1 METFLK
7 ESLKRIVA
15 EQGNDLGDV
24 TLVFNNQRP
33 ALFVK
38 QYMRELFGETFF
50 MPKTIV
56 LDDLVAELGD
66 VDIMPNEFLLFELYH
81 IHHEINKSDQRTLEQ
96 FIPMA
101 DMMLADFS
109 EIDRYMVNVQ
119 DIYGNLHDIKEIG
132 EWDVSGKELTKFQK
146 DYLEFYK
153 SIYRYY
159 AELNKLLEER
169 GQAYYGMAYRK
180 VAENIESIL
189 DERAEEK
196 LYFLG
201 FNALSKCEEAII
213 GAYIKRGRGIYL
225 PDGDNYYVGDHLH
238 EAGKFIN
245 DHLEI
250 SAIKTFEEHFK
261 EKKTINI
268 VTAPDNVTQAKY
280 AGTLLSEIAAKQGT
294 SEKNITIDETAL
306 VLADE
311 SLITTV
317 LNSLPKEISKAN
329 ITMGIPFTT
338 TDMHSLALSIL
349 GLYADMRKD
358 GRMFYHKNVTNLLGN
373 PYICGLTGRDS
384 GIENV
389 VKELTEKKYIYASLE
404 NLRNLFENAGEDI
417 SPLAFLFEADPN
429 NPFEVLDTVRKTTEY
444 LQAKE
449 VIAKESKELAALECL
464 VQAIDYLDTLKEHLE
479 TVGTEGSSLIEDVQT
494 LRQIYL
500 RIAQRR
506 HISLKGSPESGLQ
519 ILGVLETRN
528 LDFRR
533 VILLSANEGVIPS
546 TRSANTL
553 IPNSLKRNFGMPTY
567 YEKDAV
573 YAYNFYHLIQ
583 RAEEV
588 YIMSEN
594 SGKNSESRF
603 VQQVR
608 AELAKRYK
616 NIAITETTVS
626 NSNKSYDNHLIPEI
640 EKTDEIME
648 RLKNKSFSPSSL
660 SKYVKCPYRFFY
672 ESLLKVNEEEEI
684 SDVIE
689 SNELGTAI
697 HECLRE
703 IYEPF
708 IQRKVEKECL
718 QEAIKKVPEMV
729 EEQFKKILV
738 NGEMHEGRNDLLR
751 NVAITQITKFLEN
764 EISFLKEHTLEIVQL
779 EETMKEPVTLK
790 INGKPLELRFWAT
803 ADRIDRVDGK
813 LRVIDYKTGKV
824 DDKKMAVETIDP
836 SEWMDV
842 YEKWFQVMFYSWYY
856 SKTHK
861 THEPIVS
868 GLCPLQN
875 LGGSFLP
882 AKVHN
887 DETLTQETIEQFGEM
902 LKNIFSEMF
911 NKEIPFLMTK
921 GAENC
926 KYCTLISVC
935 EHLEPAAKSTASSE
949 E

>member
-7 ESLKRIVA
+7 ESLKRIIA
-15 EQGNDLGDV
+15 EQGSDLGDV

-38 QYMRELFGETFF
+38 QYMRELFGETFI
-50 MPKTIV
+50 MPKTLV

-66 VDIMPNEFLLFELYH
+66 VDILPNEFLLFELYH
-81 IHHEINKSDQRTLEQ
+81 IHHKINTSDHRTLEQ

-119 DIYGNLHDIKEIG
+119 DIYGNLHDIKKIG

-159 AELNKLLEER
+159 TELNKLLEER

-189 DERAEEK
+189 DERTEEN

-201 FNALSKCEEAII
+201 FNALSRCEEAII
-213 GAYIKRGRGIYL
+213 SAYVRRGCAKYI
-225 PDGDNYYVGDHLH
+225 PDGDDYYVSDSSH

-245 DHLEI
+245 KHLGI

-280 AGTLLSEIAAKQGT
+280 AGTLLSKMAAKQDT
-294 SEKNITIDETAL
+294 SEKDITIDETAL

-317 LNSLPKEISKAN
+317 LNSLPKEISTAN

-349 GLYADMRKD
+349 GLYADIRKE
-358 GRMFYHKNVTNLLGN
+358 GRMFYHKNITNLLGN
-373 PYICGLTGRDS
+373 PYICGLVGS
-384 GIENV
+384 GSKIEKV
-389 VKELTEKKYIYASLE
+389 VKELTEKKFIYASLE
-404 NLRNLFENAGEDI
+404 NLRNIFDHTGEDI
-417 SPLAFLFEADPN
+417 EPIAFLFEADPN
-429 NPFEVLDTVRKTTEY
+429 NPFEVLDTVRKTAEH
-444 LQAKE
+444 LQSKD
-449 VIAKESKELAALECL
+449 VIAKESKEMAALECL

-479 TVGTEGSSLIEDVQT
+479 TVESEGSTLIEDVQT
-494 LRQIYL
+494 LRKIYL

-546 TRSANTL
+546 TRSTNTL
-553 IPNSLKRNFGMPTY
+553 IPNSLKKAFGMPTY

-616 NIAITETTVS
+616 NIEITETTVS
-626 NSNKSYDNHLIPEI
+626 NSNKSFDNHLVTEI

-660 SKYVKCPYRFFY
+660 SKYVKCPFRFFY
-672 ESLLKVNEEEEI
+672 ESLLKVGEEEEI

-689 SNELGTAI
+689 TNELGTAI

-708 IQRKVEKECL
+708 IQRKVEKEFL
-718 QEAIKKVPEMV
+718 QETIKKVPEMV
-729 EEQFKKILV
+729 EEQLKKILV

-751 NVAITQITKFLEN
+751 NIAIMQITKFLEN
-764 EISFLKEHTLEIVQL
+764 EISFLEGNSLEIVQL
-779 EETMKEPVTLK
+779 EETMKDPVTLE
-790 INGKPLELRFWAT
+790 INGEPLELHFWAT
-803 ADRIDRVDGK
+803 ADRIDRVNGK

-824 DDKKMAVETIDP
+824 DDNKMTVEAID
-836 SEWMDV
+836 SNDWRDV

-861 THEPIVS
+861 AHEPIVS
-868 GLCPLQN
+868 GLCPLQK
-875 LGGSFLP
+875 LGGTFL
-882 AKVHN
+882 AATIHE
-887 DETLTQETIEQFGEM
+887 DETLTQETLEQFEEM

-911 NKEIPFLMTK
+911 NKEIPFRMTK
-921 GAENC
+921 GKENC

-935 EHLEPAAKSTASSE
+935 EHLEPTAGSTVPSE